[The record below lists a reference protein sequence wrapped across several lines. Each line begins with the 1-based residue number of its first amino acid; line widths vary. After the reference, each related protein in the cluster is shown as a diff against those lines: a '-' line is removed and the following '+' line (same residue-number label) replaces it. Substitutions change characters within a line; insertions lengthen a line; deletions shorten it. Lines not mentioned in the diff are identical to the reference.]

1 MVNDNQKYFVFNG
14 KKSSDF
20 DVWASGLNIF
30 HSPGRRIERIQV
42 PGRNG
47 ELLIE
52 DGSFENVEL
61 EFKDCF
67 IPNHF
72 SENFTNLS
80 NYLNRQKGYQR
91 LELSW
96 LPDEYRLAA
105 FHGGIEATLK
115 NWDGRGKF
123 DLTFNCKPQRFL
135 KSGEEPI
142 VLMNWTGMSE
152 ASGWENVT
160 YGKASAWIGVTGSTD
175 CVIKLTKKDYHE
187 SPDITLYV
195 TWWKHT
201 QQAGA
206 YEDLIARI
214 RTDTESVTSTSTFTS
229 HAPADAEMFLVEFVT
244 ANTDDLSLWD
254 FSIAFMNEDGENVYG
269 IFTDALDIINPTG
282 FSTQPLV
289 VSHEESPRAMFY
301 PGLSFSYQNAIGD
314 FVKKYEL
321 TVVYEA
327 ASEITGYGKNVYLDT
342 ENQYAYVKKANSTKE
357 SGIEHKSYDV
367 IRVVDAATG
376 QWNKMTFPD
385 LCETVTRINYEP
397 SESWVYTLIP
407 AASDEPQPFEYIA
420 NGDAYKVIYPRWY
433 TI

>member
-20 DVWASGLNIF
+20 DVWVSGLNIF
-30 HSPGRRIERIQV
+30 RSPGRRIERIQV

-135 KSGEEPI
+135 KSGEGSISIPCDPA
-142 VLMNWTGMSE
+142 
-152 ASGWENVT
+152 AS
-160 YGKASAWIGVTGSTD
+160 
-175 CVIKLTKKDYHE
+175 
-187 SPDITLYV
+187 P
-195 TWWKHT
+195 
-201 QQAGA
+201 AGA
-206 YEDLIARI
+206 RRYWRLSQF
-214 RTDTESVTSTSTFTS
+214 TE
-229 HAPADAEMFLVEFVT
+229 
-244 ANTDDLSLWD
+244 
-254 FSIAFMNEDGENVYG
+254 FMQ
-269 IFTDALDIINPTG
+269 T
-282 FSTQPLV
+282 
-289 VSHEESPRAMFY
+289 
-301 PGLSFSYQNAIGD
+301 
-314 FVKKYEL
+314 
-321 TVVYEA
+321 
-327 ASEITGYGKNVYLDT
+327 EITGSLSDQYTTAEINAMQFEVITIPQTSLDWLASLGDHFGT
-342 ENQYAYVKKANSTKE
+342 LEFKGVNTDRFFAFLYSNDPTTAESQSEYST
-357 SGIEHKSYDV
+357 D
-367 IRVVDAATG
+367 
-376 QWNKMTFPD
+376 
-385 LCETVTRINYEP
+385 ETVTGWNANRFGGSLGNNYIVLKKSFGTEVYYDGRKIAQDETYQMAAIENPTQYDAMPKIRIEFPHNMNNLAGATVYMAGVGQNGVSLTWDETLTLYTDCIVTIDSELMDVYILPEDNVRNGVIFSLNKYAKFYGDRIKFEP
-397 SESWVYTLIP
+397 GENTIRLDPMIVSCEIV
-407 AASDEPQPFEYIA
+407 
-420 NGDAYKVIYPRWY
+420 PRWWQ
-433 TI
+433 I